1 MIKLT
6 KPEKPAYLTV
16 AKETELLEKF
26 RADGSAV
33 WKNPNITNPLLISSY
48 RKCAY
53 CECRLQEVDSYMEV
67 EHFKPK
73 DKYDDGVVEWE
84 NLLPSC
90 KRCNIKKATHDVL
103 VEPIVNP
110 FVEDP
115 KDHLRL
121 DMAYLRPKDDVGR
134 STLEV
139 LDLNS
144 MDRLVVPRFM
154 ITTEIKINVN
164 AIQAALDLFVADRSI
179 RRRNRLVAVLKGT
192 LKECQPDS
200 EFSATSA
207 TFHHRNTQYI
217 CIYAILRNEEMW
229 DDELEELHQ
238 VSAAIRLDL

>member
-6 KPEKPAYLTV
+6 KPEKPEYLT
-16 AKETELLEKF
+16 AEKETELMEKF

-33 WKNPNITNPLLISSY
+33 WKNPNITDPLLLASH

-67 EHFKPK
+67 EHFKHK
-73 DKYDDGVVEWE
+73 DKYDDGVVDWG

-90 KRCNIKKATHDVL
+90 KRCNTKKGTHDVL
-103 VEPIVNP
+103 EDPIINP

-121 DMAYLRPKDDVGR
+121 DMAYFRPKDDMGR

-144 MDRLVVPRFM
+144 VDRLVVPRFM
-154 ITTEIKINVN
+154 ITTEIEGNVS

-179 RRRNRLVAVLKGT
+179 RRRNRLVATLKGT

-200 EFSATSA
+200 EFAATSA
-207 TFHHRNTQYI
+207 TFLHRNEQYVNI
-217 CIYAILRNEEMW
+217 CASLREEGLW

-238 VSAAIRLDL
+238 VSGAIRLDV